1 VGDVVKEAHIFP
13 PVRQLAVAVVE
24 GRRMTSSKWSHFKN
38 GCKGGTYLSTRA
50 PVATTLPPTLGKPRH
65 RRVLE
70 GEVARCEINIS
81 HLEHV
86 GEPAACK
93 MRDGKVSRQNTAK
106 CKQTNKQTNKKQKTN
121 KQTNKKK
128 IKLTDRH
135 SRAEKK
141 EMWKVRKV
149 SCYVMRCNATGVMG
163 SGGVMQMI
171 DGVRCDVME

>member
-1 VGDVVKEAHIFP
+1 
-13 PVRQLAVAVVE
+13 VRQLAVAVVE
-24 GRRMTSSKWSHFKN
+24 GRLMTSSKWCHFKN

-70 GEVARCEINIS
+70 GEVARCEINVS

-106 CKQTNKQTNKKQKTN
+106 ICKQTNKQTNKQTKEKK
-121 KQTNKKK
+121 KQTNGLSFKSGEKRNVEGEK
-128 IKLTDRH
+128 GKL
-135 SRAEKK
+135 
-141 EMWKVRKV
+141 
-149 SCYVMRCNATGVMG
+149 
-163 SGGVMQMI
+163 
-171 DGVRCDVME
+171 

>member
-1 VGDVVKEAHIFP
+1 
-13 PVRQLAVAVVE
+13 
-24 GRRMTSSKWSHFKN
+24 MTSSKWCHFNN

-70 GEVARCEINIS
+70 GEVARCEINVS

-106 CKQTNKQTNKKQKTN
+106 CKQTNKQINKQKTR
-121 KQTNKKK
+121 KKSK
-128 IKLTDRH
+128 RTDWH

-149 SCYVMRCNATGVMG
+149 SCNVMRCNATGVMG